1 MRRLADAWL
10 AGWLVSG
17 AATMMCWLSRQQ
29 GVGWLESGDV
39 IVAAAS
45 GVLRDDWES
54 GVRVA
59 TLICWQLAA
68 HL

>member
-10 AGWLVSG
+10 AVWLVSG
-17 AATMMCWLSRQQ
+17 AATMVCWLSRQQ
-29 GVGWLESGDV
+29 GVGWLESGAV
-39 IVAAAS
+39 TVATGSTAL
-45 GVLRDDWES
+45 GDDRES

-59 TLICWQLAA
+59 TLISWQLAA